1 MTDVGR
7 RKRISQSASDDA
19 VRRAMAAV
27 QNGRPDQAEGIAREL
42 ISGKSRHPAALH
54 VLGVALLA
62 QRRPR
67 EAIAPLEQ
75 AARDRA
81 DPAVETHLA
90 IALRQTGRS
99 ADAVSWLERATAR
112 QPAFA
117 PAFRELGM
125 LLLSLRRLAE
135 AEAVLQRGREIAPAM
150 PEWSMVLGGIF
161 LERGDRAQ
169 AKVAFAQALAHA
181 PGHPSALFGL
191 GTALMDDGEFAPA
204 AERFRQALARD
215 PSYTQARLNLGL
227 CLLELARWD
236 EALACLRAAVKAAPS
251 CYGQALRMLVTSG
264 RSRFWLKP
272 SAAAKF
278 LRPDS

>member
-7 RKRISQSASDDA
+7 RKRIPPSAGDEA
-19 VRRAMAAV
+19 LRRAMAAI
-27 QNGRPDQAEGIAREL
+27 QGGRPDQAEAIAREL
-42 ISGKSRHPAALH
+42 IAGDSRHPAALH
-54 VLGVALLA
+54 VLGLALLA

-67 EAIAPLEQ
+67 EAIAPLEE

-99 ADAVSWLERATAR
+99 ADAVRWLERATTR

-125 LLLSLRRLAE
+125 LLYSLRRLAE
-135 AEAVLQRGREIAPAM
+135 AQAVLQRGREIAPAL
-150 PEWSMVLGGIF
+150 PEWSVVLGGIF
-161 LERGDRAQ
+161 LERGERAQ
-169 AKVAFAQALAHA
+169 AKVAFAQALANA

-215 PSYTQARLNLGL
+215 PSYTQAQLNLGL

-236 EALACLRAAVKAAPS
+236 EAVACLRAAVKAAPS
-251 CYGQALRMLVTSG
+251 CYGKALRMLVTSG
-264 RSRFWLKP
+264 RSRFWLRP
-272 SAAAKF
+272 SAAAKC
-278 LRPDS
+278 LRPES